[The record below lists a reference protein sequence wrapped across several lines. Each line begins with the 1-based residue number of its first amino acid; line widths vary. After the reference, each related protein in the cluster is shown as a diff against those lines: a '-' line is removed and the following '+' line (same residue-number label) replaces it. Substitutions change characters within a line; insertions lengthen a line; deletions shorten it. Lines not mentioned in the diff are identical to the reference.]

1 MAGLWVS
8 GGFLFRLLEEERE
21 PSEPEGGWPGVTI
34 LVPAY
39 NEESVIPANVQAAR
53 AGAAARPK
61 PKIGT
66 FIARQL

>member
-21 PSEPEGGWPGVTI
+21 PSEPEGGWPVTI